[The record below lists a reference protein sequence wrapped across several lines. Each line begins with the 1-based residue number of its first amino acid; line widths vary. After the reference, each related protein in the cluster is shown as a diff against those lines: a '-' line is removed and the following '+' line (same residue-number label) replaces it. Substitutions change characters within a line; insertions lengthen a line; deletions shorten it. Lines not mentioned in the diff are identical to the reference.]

1 MLRKTVLAL
10 SAIAA
15 LGAVALAPTSAS
27 AGGKFFKHGKFFH
40 HGHVGVYPGFYPGY
54 AWGPSCYYEKKI
66 TPFGWKLVKV
76 CSW

>member
-27 AGGKFFKHGKFFH
+27 AGGKFFKHKHIG
-40 HGHVGVYPGFYPGY
+40 VGFGYPGFYPGY
-54 AWGPSCYYEKKI
+54 AWGPSCYYVEKF
-66 TPFGWKLVKV
+66 TPFGVKIVKV
-76 CSW
+76 CRW

>member
-40 HGHVGVYPGFYPGY
+40 GAHVGFYPGY
-54 AWGPSCYYEKKI
+54 AWGPSCYYVEKF
-66 TPFGWKLVKV
+66 TPFGVKIVKV
-76 CSW
+76 CRW

>member
-27 AGGKFFKHGKFFH
+27 AGGKFFH

-54 AWGPSCYYEKKI
+54 AWGPSCYYVEKF
-66 TPFGWKLVKV
+66 TPFGVKIVKV
-76 CSW
+76 CRW

>member
-1 MLRKTVLAL
+1 LRKTVLAL

-40 HGHVGVYPGFYPGY
+40 HGHVGFYPGY
-54 AWGPSCYYEKKI
+54 VWGPSCYYVEKF
-66 TPFGWKLVKV
+66 TPFGVKIVKV
-76 CSW
+76 CRW